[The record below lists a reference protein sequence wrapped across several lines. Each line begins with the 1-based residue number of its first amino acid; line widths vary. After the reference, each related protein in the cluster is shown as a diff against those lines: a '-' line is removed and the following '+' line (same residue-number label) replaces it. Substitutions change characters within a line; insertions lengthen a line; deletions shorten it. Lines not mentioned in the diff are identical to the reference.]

1 MTLTS
6 EITTIYN
13 STFIPFDMYV
23 VIFLSALMFLGAS
36 IVIKENSRIFL
47 AAIAMLLSFFSTY
60 ATFVLG
66 RTEAINLIEIVGESS
81 TTYQYEILNVVYT
94 VEPLLFLCVGL
105 SAITVFNLWMCV
117 WYRSEKTLI
126 NAHLENKDIKSPA
139 FKPLKPKKEDD

>member
-23 VIFLSALMFLGAS
+23 VIFLGALMFLGAS

-117 WYRSEKTLI
+117 WYRSEKKLI

>member
-23 VIFLSALMFLGAS
+23 VIFLGALMFLGAS

>member
-1 MTLTS
+1 MALTS

-13 STFIPFDMYV
+13 STFIPFDLYLI
-23 VIFLSALMFLGAS
+23 IFMGTLMFLGAS
-36 IVIKENSRIFL
+36 IIIKRDSRIFL

-66 RTEAINLIEIVGESS
+66 RTEAVNLIEVTGQSAP
-81 TTYQYEILNVVYT
+81 TYQYEVLNVVYT
-94 VEPLLFLCVGL
+94 VEPLLFLCVGIT
-105 SAITVFNLWMCV
+105 AITVFNLWMCI

-139 FKPLKPKKEDD
+139 FKPLKPKKEND